1 MKCPN
6 CRAVV
11 PKQYK
16 FCPKC
21 GLSVKAARQSG
32 RYRFNLFVICLLGV
46 ILISG
51 GVIARTLLKN
61 HNPKPKSFFTAE
73 SSAPSQTAPVTTLPA
88 VTTAA
93 ETTEAPVQTD
103 APEEK
108 TDAQTTAPATEQ
120 TVPATTA
127 PPQTEPAPAPQ
138 EDGNTAAD
146 YYKTLGAMPFH
157 EYDSGDPFLPTG
169 LYTRSDNHDGS
180 ALKEADAKNAMM
192 RLGVDWGKN
201 ADLYCGDTPDASGMS
216 NSTYRYIADAFP
228 VPGYSDLQLPAAVDL
243 YIHNGD
249 AAQGSYLRAVDYRF
263 CNHDD
268 YTGKYVW
275 NQDEIAKIF
284 AGIAEYADGVYGGHT
299 EISDSNLV
307 HYNYH
312 DGALS
317 IGYYEH
323 SGKYVLWISRAND

>member
-46 ILISG
+46 IVISG
-51 GVIARTLLKN
+51 GVIARTLLK
-61 HNPKPKSFFTAE
+61 HHQPKPQSFFTAE
-73 SSAPSQTAPVTTLPA
+73 SSESEQKESVTTLPA

-93 ETTEAPVQTD
+93 ETTEPPAESEPSEEQTDVQTTMETQQTTPAATP
-103 APEEK
+103 APE
-108 TDAQTTAPATEQ
+108 TE
-120 TVPATTA
+120 
-127 PPQTEPAPAPQ
+127 PAPQ
-138 EDGNTAAD
+138 EDGNTPAD

-169 LYTRSDNHDGS
+169 LYTRADNRDGS

-192 RLGVDWGKN
+192 KLGVDWGKN
-201 ADLYCGDTPDASGMS
+201 ADLYCGDTPDESGMS

-275 NQDEIAKIF
+275 DQAEIAKIF

-299 EISDSNLV
+299 EIADSNLV
-307 HYNYH
+307 HYNYR

-317 IGYYEH
+317 IGYYEQ